1 MRDWISIVMRD
12 TVLVISC
19 SLKRLMTSFKIYIF
33 YYNCSFSLFLYL
45 QIYDTFIASSVF
57 HILFIQRLCSF
68 FNNLFWSTNTQMIN
82 TYYIRKSFV
91 KFFNHHNI
99 KFKQD
104 VLPKATAIDFYNY
117 MCVIIEIKSNRW
129 NVRVV
134 YIITSYLK
142 MIHVKHFQKMIIL
155 TQASKKLP
163 NPCVI
168 FK

>member
-1 MRDWISIVMRD
+1 MRYWISIVMRD

-19 SLKRLMTSFKIYIF
+19 SLKRLITSFKIFIF

-57 HILFIQRLCSF
+57 HILFCFKGCVHFSTIF
-68 FNNLFWSTNTQMIN
+68 FEV
-82 TYYIRKSFV
+82 RKSFV

-104 VLPKATAIDFYNY
+104 VLPKATVIDFYNY

-129 NVRVV
+129 NTRVV
-134 YIITSYLK
+134 YIITSYSK
-142 MIHVKHFQKMIIL
+142 MIHVKYFQKMIIL
-155 TQASKKLP
+155 TQAAKKLP

>member
-1 MRDWISIVMRD
+1 MRYWISIVMRD

-57 HILFIQRLCSF
+57 HILFCFKGWVHFSTIF
-68 FNNLFWSTNTQMIN
+68 FEAQMIN
-82 TYYIRKSFV
+82 IYYIRKSFV

-104 VLPKATAIDFYNY
+104 VLPKATVIDFYNN

-129 NVRVV
+129 NIRVV